1 MFRIINLFLLS
12 IVFSVTVFPQ
22 PKEFA
27 RVQGKNILDGDGKA
41 ILLKGTNLGNWLNPE
56 GYMFHFK
63 DVNSF
68 RLIDQVI
75 KELIGADNARNF
87 WSKFRDNYI
96 TNEDIIFLK
105 KLGFNHI
112 RVPFNFK
119 LFVLE
124 DHPEIFIDE
133 GFKRLDD
140 VIRWCEEANLY
151 VILDMHAAPG
161 GQTGDNI
168 DDSWGYPYLM
178 ENETAK
184 QATIK
189 LWQKIAEHYKDKK
202 IILGYDLLNEPIPHY
217 LENKEILN
225 KELEP
230 LYKRIVEAIRKV
242 DRNHI
247 IFLGGAQWNTN
258 FSVFSEPFDNNIA
271 YTFHKYWMPAEQIEI
286 QEYIDFGEKYNV
298 PIWMGESGEN
308 TDEWIK
314 SFRILLEKN
323 KIGWSFW
330 PYKKMDSTR
339 GVVSFHR
346 TEEWNQIIKYA
357 ESSYKNFEEKRNNKP
372 AQKVIMKALNDLLE
386 NIKFSN
392 CSINKNYLKAL
403 LVDF

>member
-286 QEYIDFGEKYNV
+286 HEYIDFGEKYNV